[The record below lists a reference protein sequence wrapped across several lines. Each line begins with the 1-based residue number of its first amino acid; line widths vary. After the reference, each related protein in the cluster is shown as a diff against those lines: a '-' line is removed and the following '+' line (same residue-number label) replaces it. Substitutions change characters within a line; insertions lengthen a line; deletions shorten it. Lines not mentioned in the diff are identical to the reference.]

1 MSQAAIRQELHDL
14 RIMIMEIHA
23 ALIQGQQVR
32 PGRYEYDRAIKQ
44 FARGNKKP
52 LDDFIKNGGTPP
64 ELDSGTIPA

>member
-14 RIMIMEIHA
+14 RIMITEIHA

-32 PGRYEYDRAIKQ
+32 PGRYEYDKAIRE

-52 LDDFIKNGGTPP
+52 LEDFIKKGGKPP
-64 ELDSGTIPA
+64 DLDPGPIPA